1 MNPRTM
7 AGLAA
12 AASMILTVAAPAA
25 APGPG
30 EGKKSRMG
38 RLTPTDPRD
47 ARPKPKS
54 DSLAR
59 MLSRAK
65 RRA

>member
-1 MNPRTM
+1 MLRRS
-7 AGLAA
+7 ALA
-12 AASMILTVAAPAA
+12 AASMILTVAAAAPAV

-38 RLTPTDPRD
+38 RVTPPDHSGVRS
-47 ARPKPKS
+47 KPKS

-65 RRA
+65 RYA